1 MVSLIVDFFIYD
13 KKDFISKNIF
23 KKLIYVFFLK
33 KFSSPSTSQ
42 IKRRI
47 IYIK

>member
-23 KKLIYVFFLK
+23 KKLIYVFF
-33 KFSSPSTSQ
+33 
-42 IKRRI
+42 
-47 IYIK
+47 